1 MKKQSFVANPLY
13 DSVFKFMMEDEQVA
27 RTLLSALLKKDIVSV
42 EMRPNEYSNANQD
55 NDRISIFRID
65 FGALVREK
73 DGKEHLI
80 LIEVQK
86 TWRSTEISRFRQYL
100 GVQYENK
107 RNLDVNGNSLPIVS
121 IYILGHK
128 VGKIKE
134 PVVYV
139 SRKYLDYDSKEITE
153 GVPDPFVESLTHDS
167 IIVQVP
173 YLKGKARNRV
183 EKLLSVFDQ
192 TYVQDGDPQFVSVSD
207 RDISEDKDMER
218 IINRLAKAA
227 TISDIRMTMNIEDE
241 IYSELENLDTKILS
255 QKKALAQKDKQLAH
269 QEEQLAHQEEQ
280 LAHQEEQLAHQE
292 EQLAHQKDMLRYT
305 IKMLVESGKTLSEI
319 ADNLHLDIED
329 IKELM

>member
-42 EMRPNEYSNANQD
+42 EMRPNEYSNANKD

-269 QEEQLAHQEEQ
+269 QEEQLAHQ
-280 LAHQEEQLAHQE
+280 
-292 EQLAHQKDMLRYT
+292 KDMLRYT

-319 ADNLHLDIED
+319 ADNLHLNIED

>member
-42 EMRPNEYSNANQD
+42 EMRPNEYSNANKD

-292 EQLAHQKDMLRYT
+292 EQLAHQKDMLRFT
-305 IKMLVESGKTLSEI
+305 IKMLMESGKTLSEI

>member
-42 EMRPNEYSNANQD
+42 EMRPNEYSNANKD

-269 QEEQLAHQEEQ
+269 QEEQLAHQ
-280 LAHQEEQLAHQE
+280 
-292 EQLAHQKDMLRYT
+292 KDMLRYT

>member
-42 EMRPNEYSNANQD
+42 EMRPNEYSNANKD

-280 LAHQEEQLAHQE
+280 LAHQ
-292 EQLAHQKDMLRYT
+292 KDMLRYT

>member
-1 MKKQSFVANPLY
+1 MQRIWFSNIKEMKKQSFVANPLY

-42 EMRPNEYSNANQD
+42 EMRPNEYSNANKD

-269 QEEQLAHQEEQ
+269 QEEQLAHQ
-280 LAHQEEQLAHQE
+280 
-292 EQLAHQKDMLRYT
+292 KDMLRYT

>member
-1 MKKQSFVANPLY
+1 MQRIWFSNIKEMKKQSFVANPLY

-42 EMRPNEYSNANQD
+42 EMRPNEYSNANKD

-280 LAHQEEQLAHQE
+280 LAHQ
-292 EQLAHQKDMLRYT
+292 KDMLRYT

>member
-42 EMRPNEYSNANQD
+42 EMRPNEYSNANKD

-269 QEEQLAHQEEQ
+269 QEEQLV
-280 LAHQEEQLAHQE
+280 HQEEQLAHQE

-319 ADNLHLDIED
+319 ADNLHLDIEN

>member
-1 MKKQSFVANPLY
+1 
-13 DSVFKFMMEDEQVA
+13 
-27 RTLLSALLKKDIVSV
+27 
-42 EMRPNEYSNANQD
+42 
-55 NDRISIFRID
+55 
-65 FGALVREK
+65 
-73 DGKEHLI
+73 
-80 LIEVQK
+80 
-86 TWRSTEISRFRQYL
+86 
-100 GVQYENK
+100 
-107 RNLDVNGNSLPIVS
+107 VS

-255 QKKALAQKDKQLAH
+255 QKKALGQKDKQLAH
-269 QEEQLAHQEEQ
+269 QEEQLAHQEKQ
-280 LAHQEEQLAHQE
+280 LTQ
-292 EQLAHQKDMLRYT
+292 QKELLRNT
-305 IKMLVESGKTLSEI
+305 IKMLLETGKTPSEI
-319 ADNLHLDIED
+319 ADNLHLDID
-329 IKELM
+329 DVNELI